1 MKIFFHSFISQSN
14 DSSLLIFIHSWAN
27 DRRGKNPLDSLTF
40 FLRRVQLCKNNK
52 LKLED
57 QYKPITR
64 GRKKF
69 KLGDYRV
76 VNGRLMATAVS
87 QSSSAPLQAPESS
100 PSDAAGTSASGGNA
114 GGGGEG
120 AASAAT
126 PSSTAAAAA
135 SAATTPG
142 VGNAGRIT
150 TAEVALFAV
159 PAPISSP
166 ALPVRV
172 ARLSARAKLPYK
184 GSAEAAGWDLY
195 AAEEKLIP
203 RGGRAVIN
211 TDLKVQIPPGF
222 FGQIHGRS
230 GLALNSGID
239 VSGKIIDADFRGNLA
254 VILANN
260 GSQDFAVELGD
271 RIAQLII
278 VKLLSPNVLEEVSC
292 LKIEDSQRG
301 SHGFGSSGYR

>member
-1 MKIFFHSFISQSN
+1 M
-14 DSSLLIFIHSWAN
+14 
-27 DRRGKNPLDSLTF
+27 
-40 FLRRVQLCKNNK
+40 RRVQLCKNNK

-64 GRKKF
+64 GRKKY

-87 QSSSAPLQAPESS
+87 QSSASLQAPESS
-100 PSDAAGTSASGGNA
+100 LSDAAGTSGGGGGGGGSGNA
-114 GGGGEG
+114 GGGGAEG
-120 AASAAT
+120 AASITTAT
-126 PSSTAAAAA
+126 PSSAAAAS

-142 VGNAGRIT
+142 VGNAGKIT

-166 ALPVRV
+166 VLPVRV

-211 TDLKVQIPPGF
+211 TDLKVQIPTGF

-254 VILANN
+254 VILVNN